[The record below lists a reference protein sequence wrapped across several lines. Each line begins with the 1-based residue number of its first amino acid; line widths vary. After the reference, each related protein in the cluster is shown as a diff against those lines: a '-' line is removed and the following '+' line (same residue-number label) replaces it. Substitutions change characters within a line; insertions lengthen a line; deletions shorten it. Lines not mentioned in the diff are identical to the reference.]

1 MRKHVLAACV
11 AAVAAAAFSGC
22 GSMESM
28 AGDGGNLFSKIGGGN
43 LNNMAG
49 DLVTKS
55 INDPRLAAL
64 THGRNIDPAAS
75 SGKVSNQLCSMLGGG
90 CRAPL
95 SNSQVAE
102 AAGRVTPEQSRAI
115 SEHFDSSLS
124 RASQDPAVRDRI
136 RQAVGDKIP
145 GVLGGI
151 F

>member
-11 AAVAAAAFSGC
+11 AAVTAVAFAGC
-22 GSMESM
+22 GSMGSM
-28 AGDGGNLFSKIGGGN
+28 AGGNLFSKIGGSN
-43 LNNMAG
+43 VRNMAG

-55 INDPRLAAL
+55 IHDPRLASL

-90 CRAPL
+90 CHAPL
-95 SNSQVAE
+95 SSSQVAE
-102 AAGRVTPEQSRAI
+102 AAGRVTPEQSHAI
-115 SEHFDSSLS
+115 SEHFNSSLS
-124 RASQDPAVRDRI
+124 QASPDPAVRDRI

-151 F
+151 L